1 MNYKNIIIIL
11 KYGDFM
17 KNKKGFT
24 LIELLAVVIIL
35 GVIMTIAIPNIVS
48 TLDKNKRDS
57 IIKDAR
63 RIISSAEYTIRSDT
77 KMEYPDSSTVVI
89 ITLNRIKNLNLD
101 VSSFD
106 TYYSKD
112 KSFVAITAEPMQSG
126 DMRMVYY
133 VHLVSCGD
141 ETCAGDDAEAIAKNR
156 GINLAREDDLE
167 SVDRFE
173 LVVKGADLKMDYLDQ
188 SSINYQDVKTKV
200 SRSNAIIYK

>member
-1 MNYKNIIIIL
+1 
-11 KYGDFM
+11 M

-57 IIKDAR
+57 IIKDAK

-89 ITLNRIKNLNLD
+89 ISLNRIKNLNLD

-112 KSFVAITAEPMQSG
+112 KSFVAVIGETMPSG
-126 DMRMVYY
+126 DLNMVYY

-141 ETCAGDDAEAIAKNR
+141 ETCANEDSDMIAKNR
-156 GINLAREDDLE
+156 GINLARQDDLE

-188 SSINYQDVKTKV
+188 AATNYQDIKTKV
-200 SRSNAIIYK
+200 SRANAVYYG

>member
-1 MNYKNIIIIL
+1 
-11 KYGDFM
+11 M

-63 RIISSAEYTIRSDT
+63 RVISSAEYTIRSDT
-77 KMEYPDSSTVVI
+77 KLEYPDSSTVVI
-89 ITLNRIKNLNLD
+89 IALNRIKNLNLD

-112 KSFVAITAEPMQSG
+112 KSFVAIIRENMSSG
-126 DMRMVYY
+126 DSKFVYY

-141 ETCAGDDAEAIAKNR
+141 ETCAGDDAEAIAQNR
-156 GINLAREDDLE
+156 GINLTSAE
-167 SVDRFE
+167 SLDTVDRFE
-173 LVVKGADLKMDYLDQ
+173 LVVKGDELKLDYLDQ
-188 SSINYQDVKTKV
+188 AATNYQEIKTKV
-200 SRSNAIIYK
+200 SRANAVFYG

>member
-1 MNYKNIIIIL
+1 
-11 KYGDFM
+11 M

-57 IIKDAR
+57 IIKDAK
-63 RIISSAEYTIRSDT
+63 RIVSSAEYTIRSDT
-77 KMEYPDSSTVVI
+77 KIEYPDSSTVVI
-89 ITLNRIKNLNLD
+89 ISLKRIKNLNLD

-112 KSFVAITAEPMQSG
+112 KSFVAIIRENLSSG
-126 DMRMVYY
+126 DSKMVYY

-141 ETCAGDDAEAIAKNR
+141 ENCSNDDADAIAKNR
-156 GINLAREDDLE
+156 GINLVRADSLDT
-167 SVDRFE
+167 VDRFE
-173 LVVKGADLKMDYLDQ
+173 LVVKGDELKMDYLSQ
-188 SSINYQDVKTKV
+188 ETTNYQEIKTKV
-200 SRSNAIIYK
+200 SRANAVFYG